1 MDNLKLTI
9 KNNDRDYVRYRN
21 VLFMF
26 VLRLMHQF
34 VKLLEFLA
42 FISVLSFAQIFLIV
56 TLEKKLG
63 FFPL

>member
-34 VKLLEFLA
+34 VKPLEFLA

-56 TLEKKLG
+56 TLGKKLG
-63 FFPL
+63 FSPL